1 MQLPWI
7 KRSDLSATRH
17 DSGGWVIKDPIAL
30 KYAMLDDAEYAM
42 LTALD
47 GKTTFA
53 VLLEKLQSR
62 FPGRNFTQNDLSE
75 FLQALAGHQLI
86 RQIVPGEHQR
96 LYSKKQRTFSGLLLG
111 LLVNVLRLQIPLFNP
126 NRSLQRV
133 LPRVRLLFSQTT
145 VLISA
150 VVCAAAMSIV
160 VLRFGEIRRSLPNMG
175 QFLGPENILML
186 LCIFVVVKVIHE
198 AGHAFTAR
206 YFGAECNECGVML
219 LVLTPVLYTNVTD
232 SWTLPKRQRMLVTA
246 AGIWVELVIASV
258 CVLLWFAAS
267 DGVAKSILLNTML
280 LCSLNTVLFNGN
292 PLLRFDGYFLLT
304 DGVGI
309 PNLAGRSSAYLQSF
323 MIQAITGVPQ
333 VTRELPPVRRLLA
346 GYGILAAAY
355 RLLLT
360 IGILKLLQE
369 VSREWRMEIAGDVI
383 SIVLLTGSLFFP
395 LLGFV
400 SEVAAPDNIRRYQT
414 KNYAR
419 ILGVL
424 VVVMIVL
431 LIPLPDSIVAPATV
445 QSDSGAV
452 YAKLPGA
459 ITPLVRY
466 GDRLQKDQPIAQ
478 LSNNE
483 LKRTLESFAARAAA
497 AEIQVEVLVRD
508 IRTANSESIRTL
520 EETAVAANNQLRS
533 FEEEIALLTIL
544 ADRSGTFVPPPTRPK
559 QTRSDLPQLWHD
571 TPVTDA
577 NTGAWI
583 ERGTLLGYVIDEWE
597 IKVFACVGEKDIENV
612 AVGQAAAFFGTTS
625 EISEIPG
632 EVVNVSRI
640 PATTLSESL
649 SAAGLVTGEQTSEGL
664 KPQQTSYI
672 VTLQFTPDQKFA
684 APAMYSVGQVRIQVG
699 RISMLKRMV
708 RFLRQTF

>member
-17 DSGGWVIKDPIAL
+17 DSGGWIIKDPIAL

-42 LTALD
+42 FTALD
-47 GKTTFA
+47 GKATFA

-62 FPGRNFTQNDLSE
+62 FPGRNFTQNDLGE
-75 FLQALAGHQLI
+75 FLQSLAGHQLI

-96 LYSKKQRTFSGLLLG
+96 LYSKKQRTFPALILG

-126 NRSLQRV
+126 NRSLQQV
-133 LPRVRLLFSQTT
+133 LPRVRPLFSQT
-145 VLISA
+145 A
-150 VVCAAAMSIV
+150 VFLSVFVCVAAMAIV
-160 VLRFGEIRRSLPNMG
+160 MLRFGEIRRSLPNLG

-198 AGHAFTAR
+198 AAHALTAR
-206 YFGAECNECGVML
+206 YFGAECHECGVML
-219 LVLTPVLYTNVTD
+219 LVFTPVLYTNVTD
-232 SWTLPKRQRMLVTA
+232 SWTLPKRQRMQVTA

-323 MIQAITGVPQ
+323 LIQVMTGLPQPTTESPQ
-333 VTRELPPVRRLLA
+333 VGRFLA

-360 IGILKLLQE
+360 IGILRLLQE
-369 VSREWRMEIAGDVI
+369 VSREWRMEIAGDIV
-383 SIVLLTGSLFFP
+383 SLVLLTGSLIIP
-395 LLGFV
+395 LLTFV
-400 SEVAAPDNIRRYQT
+400 SEVATPDNVRRYQA

-419 ILGVL
+419 ILGAL
-424 VVVMIVL
+424 VVGLTLL
-431 LIPLPDSIVAPATV
+431 LIPLPDSIVAPATI

-452 YAKLPGA
+452 YATLPGA
-459 ITPLVRY
+459 ITPMVKY
-466 GDRLQKDQPIAQ
+466 GDRLQKDQPIAR
-478 LSNNE
+478 LTNKE
-483 LKRTLESFAARAAA
+483 LDRTLESFAARAVA

-520 EETAVAANNQLRS
+520 EETVVAAKNQLTS
-533 FEEEIALLTIL
+533 FEKEIALLTIL
-544 ADRSGTFVPPPTRPK
+544 AGRSGTFVPPPTRPK
-559 QTRSDLPQLWHD
+559 QTRTDLPQLWHD
-571 TPVTDA
+571 TPVSDA

-583 ERGTLLGYVIDEWE
+583 ERGTLLGYVIDDWD

-612 AVGQAAAFFGTTS
+612 AVGQAAAFFCTTS
-625 EISEIPG
+625 EVSEMTG
-632 EVVNVSRI
+632 EVVSVSRI

-649 SAAGLVTGEQTSEGL
+649 SAAGLITGEQTSEGL

-672 VTLQFTPDQKFA
+672 VTMQFAPDQKSA

-699 RISMLKRMV
+699 RISMLKRMI